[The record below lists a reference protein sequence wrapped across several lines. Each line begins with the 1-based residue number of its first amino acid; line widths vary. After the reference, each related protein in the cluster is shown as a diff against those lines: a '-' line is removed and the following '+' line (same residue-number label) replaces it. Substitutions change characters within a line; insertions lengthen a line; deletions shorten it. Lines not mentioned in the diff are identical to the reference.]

1 MFEIVPSRNPLL
13 YLLSMLINTI
23 SDEVVMSFLRESAQG
38 EVDIYFLYYFIEV
51 FFSKIIIMNK
61 I

>member
-1 MFEIVPSRNPLL
+1 MSEIVPSRNPLL
-13 YLLSMLINTI
+13 YLLSVLISII